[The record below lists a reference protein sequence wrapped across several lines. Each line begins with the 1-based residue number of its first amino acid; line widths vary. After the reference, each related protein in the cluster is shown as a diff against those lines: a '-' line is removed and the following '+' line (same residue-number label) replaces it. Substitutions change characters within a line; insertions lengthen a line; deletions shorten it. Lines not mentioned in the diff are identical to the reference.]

1 MQSAPIFPLNAVLFP
16 GTRLPLKIF
25 EQRYLELVKQC
36 LRQDAEFVVVLIS
49 KGQEVGVIP
58 EIFSVGTTA
67 RIVDWSQLEGGIL
80 GITVEGVERV
90 SIAGAEGAVGEVMQG
105 DVAFFD
111 DQVPLEQTHDD
122 ELVGLLR
129 KLEQHPLV
137 QSQGMTVDYDDL
149 VSVMWGLAGL
159 LPIELEKKQQL
170 LEADDAQQRY
180 QLLHRM
186 LQSLEG

>member
-1 MQSAPIFPLNAVLFP
+1 VQSAPIFPLNAVLFP